1 MLFRPA
7 LLEAVGPVG
16 VTVGGH
22 APHEPISRIH
32 RSRIAE
38 VTRETVNKWESGAIG
53 NIRDSNIQKLRDY
66 FHLSIDDLRS
76 ESAGLAAQLRG
87 SSPLP
92 AGAVMPAPSE
102 PAYAP
107 LLGRVHAGD
116 AQEPD
121 VLDERIPL
129 PADVYD
135 AHPGAYFLQVEGKCM
150 SRVYPEGCHILI
162 DPAQEPVSGSI
173 AVVSIDGADYVM
185 RRLYR
190 GANTLVLSPDSWEDG
205 FEDIVV
211 RDGDGRT
218 VEFHGTVVWF
228 QSAGEME

>member
-1 MLFRPA
+1 MSIASNIKKIRSDADMTQEEFGDVA
-7 LLEAVGPVG
+7 GVSAMAVSQWENGRAVPRMGAVQ
-16 VTVGGH
+16 
-22 APHEPISRIH
+22 
-32 RSRIAE
+32 RIADHFKISKG
-38 VTRETVNKWESGAIG
+38 TV
-53 NIRDSNIQKLRDY
+53 
-66 FHLSIDDLRS
+66 ID
-76 ESAGLAAQLRG
+76 EGL
-87 SSPLP
+87 SPLP

-102 PAYAP
+102 PAYVP

-135 AHPGAYFLQVEGKCM
+135 AHPGAYFLEVEGQCM

-162 DPAQEPVSGSI
+162 DPRQEPTNGSI

-211 RDGDGRT
+211 MDGDGRT

-228 QSAGEME
+228 QSASEME

>member
-1 MLFRPA
+1 MSIASNIKKIRSDADMTQEEFGDVA
-7 LLEAVGPVG
+7 GVSAMAVSQWENGRAVPRMGAVQ
-16 VTVGGH
+16 
-22 APHEPISRIH
+22 
-32 RSRIAE
+32 RIADHFKISKG
-38 VTRETVNKWESGAIG
+38 TV
-53 NIRDSNIQKLRDY
+53 
-66 FHLSIDDLRS
+66 ID
-76 ESAGLAAQLRG
+76 EGL
-87 SSPLP
+87 SPLP

-102 PAYAP
+102 PAYVP

-129 PADVYD
+129 PAEVFD
-135 AHPGAYFLQVEGKCM
+135 AHPGAYFLEVEGQCM

-162 DPAQEPVSGSI
+162 DPRQEPTNGSI

-211 RDGDGRT
+211 MDGDGRT

-228 QSAGEME
+228 QSASEME

>member
-1 MLFRPA
+1 MSIASNIKKIRSDADMTQEEFGDVA
-7 LLEAVGPVG
+7 GVSAMAVSQWENGRAVPRMGAVQ
-16 VTVGGH
+16 
-22 APHEPISRIH
+22 
-32 RSRIAE
+32 RIADHFKISKG
-38 VTRETVNKWESGAIG
+38 TV
-53 NIRDSNIQKLRDY
+53 
-66 FHLSIDDLRS
+66 ID
-76 ESAGLAAQLRG
+76 EGL
-87 SSPLP
+87 SPLP

-129 PADVYD
+129 PAEVFD
-135 AHPGAYFLQVEGKCM
+135 AHPGAYFLEVEGQCM

-162 DPAQEPVSGSI
+162 DPGQEPTNGSI

-211 RDGDGRT
+211 MDGDVRT

-228 QSAGEME
+228 QSASEME

>member
-1 MLFRPA
+1 MSIASNIKKIRSDADMTQEEFGDVA
-7 LLEAVGPVG
+7 GVSAMAVSQWENGRAVPRMGAVQ
-16 VTVGGH
+16 
-22 APHEPISRIH
+22 
-32 RSRIAE
+32 RIADHFKISKG
-38 VTRETVNKWESGAIG
+38 TV
-53 NIRDSNIQKLRDY
+53 
-66 FHLSIDDLRS
+66 ID
-76 ESAGLAAQLRG
+76 EGL
-87 SSPLP
+87 SPLP
-92 AGAVMPAPSE
+92 AGAMMPAPSE

-129 PADVYD
+129 PAEVFD
-135 AHPGAYFLQVEGKCM
+135 AHPGAYFLEVEGQCM

-162 DPAQEPVSGSI
+162 DPGQEPTNGSI

-211 RDGDGRT
+211 MDGDGRT
-218 VEFHGTVVWF
+218 VEFHGTIVWF
-228 QSAGEME
+228 QSASEME

>member
-1 MLFRPA
+1 MSIASNIKKIRSDADMTQEEFGDVA
-7 LLEAVGPVG
+7 GVSAMAVSQWENGRAVPRMGAVQ
-16 VTVGGH
+16 
-22 APHEPISRIH
+22 
-32 RSRIAE
+32 RIADHFKISKG
-38 VTRETVNKWESGAIG
+38 TV
-53 NIRDSNIQKLRDY
+53 
-66 FHLSIDDLRS
+66 ID
-76 ESAGLAAQLRG
+76 EGL
-87 SSPLP
+87 SPLP

-129 PADVYD
+129 PAEVFD

>member
-1 MLFRPA
+1 MSIASNIKKIRSDADMTQEEFGDVA
-7 LLEAVGPVG
+7 GVSAMAVSQWENGRAVPRMGAVQ
-16 VTVGGH
+16 
-22 APHEPISRIH
+22 
-32 RSRIAE
+32 RIADHFKISKG
-38 VTRETVNKWESGAIG
+38 TV
-53 NIRDSNIQKLRDY
+53 
-66 FHLSIDDLRS
+66 ID
-76 ESAGLAAQLRG
+76 EGL
-87 SSPLP
+87 SPLP

-129 PADVYD
+129 PAEVFD
-135 AHPGAYFLQVEGKCM
+135 AHPGAYFLEVEGQCM

-162 DPAQEPVSGSI
+162 DPGQEPTNGSI

-211 RDGDGRT
+211 MDGDGRT
-218 VEFHGTVVWF
+218 VEFHGTIVWF
-228 QSAGEME
+228 QSASEME

>member
-1 MLFRPA
+1 MSIASNIKKIRSDADMTQEEFGDVA
-7 LLEAVGPVG
+7 GVSAMAVSQWENGRAVPRMGAVQ
-16 VTVGGH
+16 
-22 APHEPISRIH
+22 
-32 RSRIAE
+32 RIADHFKISKG
-38 VTRETVNKWESGAIG
+38 TV
-53 NIRDSNIQKLRDY
+53 
-66 FHLSIDDLRS
+66 ID
-76 ESAGLAAQLRG
+76 EGL
-87 SSPLP
+87 SPLP
-92 AGAVMPAPSE
+92 AGAMMPAPSE

-129 PADVYD
+129 PAEVFD
-135 AHPGAYFLQVEGKCM
+135 AHPGAYFLEVEGQCM

-162 DPAQEPVSGSI
+162 DPGQEPTNGSI

-211 RDGDGRT
+211 MDGDGRT
-218 VEFHGTVVWF
+218 VEFLGTIVWF
-228 QSAGEME
+228 QSASEME